1 MVESSM
7 SPAIIKDAV
16 QTTRLVVSTA
26 SLRLAVIWRFW
37 GFRLSAQKALMR
49 GANSTNAEFACLK
62 AGLYISDALLAFWQN
77 RERRPG

>member
-49 GANSTNAEFACLK
+49 GGEFHKCRICMPESRFV
-62 AGLYISDALLAFWQN
+62 Y
-77 RERRPG
+77 